1 MYLVELEIKDATE
14 NITSASYPD
23 VQLSIWRDGRLQ
35 VSINVK
41 QDSNFNITSFPFLN
55 TNWPSSSV
63 YCVFI
68 SQFIQYVRAC
78 SSYECYILRDR
89 RFQVSLRKENYLME
103 FLKSLFRKFHDRY
116 GDLIQQY
123 GVPLSWI
130 LNEIL
135 IFNQLQWPRN
145 RSDFSPISWT
155 VYKDIS
161 SPNYKW
167 LHRSICNGCD
177 IPAENAYPPGHLV
190 SSRFLDWLMLL
201 YLRQVFPKLP
211 CISRFLTLNIHR

>member
-89 RFQVSLRKENYLME
+89 RFQVSYAKRTTSWNSWNRYSGSFMIDTGILYSNME
-103 FLKSLFRKFHDRY
+103 S
-116 GDLIQQY
+116 
-123 GVPLSWI
+123 PLSWI